1 MFEEDAMEWRS
12 GNAGDHA
19 RGDAMMEDGPTYH
32 ILGVPLRSGS
42 FIPGNEDDASAYRD
56 VDLIERLMDAGIRAV
71 DEGDVDVPSYLP
83 HHAVPPI
90 KNWPGPRIV
99 WDCIG
104 ESIAPHLRQSGHIP
118 LLIGADCSVVAGT
131 TQELMRTCGED
142 VHVIYVDG
150 DMDGAPPR
158 ADRCMSAAYMSL
170 WLATQESPFR
180 DGPNLDP
187 SQVTVLGWSEDQGSE
202 QTGLRTLALEEVRR
216 LGLEEAARQTLRFI
230 PGSAPVLVHFDVDV
244 LHPEEMPAAYFPHED
259 GLSLAE
265 CRELL
270 GAILADPRI
279 RLIEVTEYASLRDPD
294 HSNVSAIIE
303 LLAEGLRR
311 PDL

>member
-1 MFEEDAMEWRS
+1 MESQS

-19 RGDAMMEDGPTYH
+19 RGSAMMEDGTTYH

-42 FIPGNEDDASAYRD
+42 LIPGNEDDAGAYRD
-56 VDLIERLMDAGIRAV
+56 ADLVGRLMDAGIRAV

-104 ESIAPHLRQSGHIP
+104 ESIAPHLRRSGHIP

-131 TQELMRTCGED
+131 TQALMRACGED
-142 VHVIYVDG
+142 VHVVYVDG
-150 DMDGAPPR
+150 DIDGVAPR
-158 ADRCMSAAYMSL
+158 ADRCMSAAAMGL
-170 WLATQESPFR
+170 WLTTQESPFWG
-180 DGPNLDP
+180 GPTLDP
-187 SQVTVLGWSEDQGSE
+187 AQVTVVGWSDDLGSE
-202 QTGLRTLALEEVRR
+202 QLGLRSLPLAEVRR
-216 LGLEEAARQTLRFI
+216 LGLEEAAKQTLRSI
-230 PGSAPVLVHFDVDV
+230 PDSAPVLVHFDVDV
-244 LHPEEMPAAYFPHED
+244 LHSEEMPAAYFPHED

-279 RLIEVTEYASLRDPD
+279 RLIEVTEYASLRDLD
-294 HSNVSAIIE
+294 HGNVSAIVE
-303 LLAEGLRR
+303 LLAAGLRR
-311 PDL
+311 PDR